1 MSEFLRRSL
10 LRKKTRFP
18 DVVYV
23 PHAETAAKLS
33 QNADAPYHIWVGEPP
48 ADVNATLIEELL
60 PDQPDHQKYNGLIEE
75 DKYQQPFKTSLNL
88 REIPPPRGKS
98 AKGKVVFTIN
108 PDDNDVLQE
117 QELNSFLIL
126 NQKPVTL
133 KPNTFE
139 RLSRILSARKK
150 LFSEEKNLR

>member
-48 ADVNATLIEELL
+48 PDVNATLIEELL

-75 DKYQQPFKTSLNL
+75 DKYQQPFKTPFNP
-88 REIPPPRGKS
+88 RDIPPPREKS

-108 PDDNDVLQE
+108 PDDHDVLQE

-126 NQKPVTL
+126 NQKPVPL
-133 KPNTFE
+133 RPKTFE
-139 RLSRILSARKK
+139 IVSRIFSVSKK
-150 LFSEEKNLR
+150 LFSDEKT

>member
-1 MSEFLRRSL
+1 MSEFLQRSL

-48 ADVNATLIEELL
+48 ADVNAPLIEELL
-60 PDQPDHQKYNGLIEE
+60 PDQPEQQKYNGLIEE
-75 DKYQQPFKTSLNL
+75 DIYQQPFKTSFNL

-108 PDDNDVLQE
+108 PDDHDVLQE
-117 QELNSFLIL
+117 QELYSFLII
-126 NQKPVTL
+126 NQKPVPL
-133 KPNTFE
+133 RPKTFE
-139 RLSRILSARKK
+139 IFSRILSVSKK
-150 LFSEEKNLR
+150 LFSDEKTLR